1 MQPRAIATD
10 QAPAAIGP
18 YSQAMAVG
26 NLVFV
31 SGQLPLDAATG
42 DFTAGD
48 IAAQTARCLDNLVA
62 VLAAAGTSLDGVVQT
77 TVYLKQMADFSA
89 MNAVY
94 ATRFADPAPAR
105 ATVAV
110 AALPRDALIEIAAV
124 AVVPETNA

>member
-110 AALPRDALIEIAAV
+110 AALPRDALREIAAV